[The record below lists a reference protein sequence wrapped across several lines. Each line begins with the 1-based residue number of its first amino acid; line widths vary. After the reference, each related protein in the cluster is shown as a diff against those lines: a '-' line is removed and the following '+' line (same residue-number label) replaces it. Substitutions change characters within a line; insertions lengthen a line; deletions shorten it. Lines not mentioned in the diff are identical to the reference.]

1 MAIITVQE
9 LIEAGAHY
17 GTKSSMWHP
26 KMAPYIFGTRN
37 KVHIIDLRETARALI
52 QTYYYAAKLAK
63 ANKTILFV
71 GTKRQAKDVLRDA
84 ARAVGMPFVTERW
97 LGGLLTNNETIR
109 SSIKRLDAIEEEMA
123 DPGYSRLSKKKQA
136 RDTRERRRVLRN
148 LEGVR
153 MMGKLP
159 DALFVIDPAKENSA
173 VREAKRIGIP
183 VIGLLD
189 TDCNPQHINLPIPA
203 NDDGI
208 RSIQS
213 VVKVLLDGIRH
224 GRSQQVDVAE
234 RPEGEAAAAGQT
246 TGEAAPSAPSA
257 AAEQPAAEAAAP
269 SAGAGE
275 AKQEEKADA

>member
-1 MAIITVQE
+1 MAIITIQE
-9 LIEAGAHY
+9 LIDAGAHY

-26 KMAPYIFGTRN
+26 KMGPYIFGTRN
-37 KVHIIDLRETARALI
+37 KVHIIDLRQTVRALI
-52 QTYYYAAKLAK
+52 QAYYYAAKLAK
-63 ANKTILFV
+63 ANKTVLFV

-84 ARAVGMPFVTERW
+84 ARAVGMPYVTERW

-136 RDTRERRRVLRN
+136 RDMRERRRVLRN

-234 RPEGEAAAAGQT
+234 RPEGEAAA
-246 TGEAAPSAPSA
+246 TGEAQSETAQPAQT
-257 AAEQPAAEAAAP
+257 EQPAAAEAATQGD
-269 SAGAGE
+269 GA